1 MSIKK
6 NGSEILTLEEW
17 ERFAGPKRPDQW
29 VDGRS
34 AKEVARA
41 WLGAQK
47 SELPEEVNETLLSNP
62 AFARIQKWM
71 AEPEAK
77 LKFDSF
83 PGEPRNSDLAVY
95 AEDAFGPFLI
105 AVEAKADEPFGETV
119 ADALAASVERCAEK
133 GQSNGVVRI
142 QQLVDALL
150 GPRQNGE
157 PPLKHLRY
165 QLLTAC
171 AGALCKAECN
181 GFDRAVLFIHE
192 FVTSKTSDEKHEAN
206 ATDLNNFLKR
216 ITHGKINSVVSGHLY
231 GPFSVPG
238 VPLLSS
244 QVKLFV
250 GKAMRNLRS

>member
-1 MSIKK
+1 MPIKK

-17 ERFAGPKRPDQW
+17 ERCAGPKSPDQW

-41 WLGAQK
+41 WLEAPKPG
-47 SELPEEVNETLLSNP
+47 LPVEVNKTLATNSAFGRVLS
-62 AFARIQKWM
+62 WE

-95 AEDAFGPFLI
+95 TEDAFGKFLI

-119 ADALAASVERCAEK
+119 ADALAASVERCAK
-133 GQSNGVVRI
+133 NGRSNGVVRI
-142 QQLVDALL
+142 QQLVDAVL

-157 PPLKHLRY
+157 PPIKDLRY

-181 GFDRAVLFIHE
+181 GLDRAVLFIHE

-238 VPLLSS
+238 APLLSS

-250 GKAMRNLRS
+250 GKATRNLRV